1 MGFEGMRAALAC
13 GLALAAFFALGGSA
27 ESSLASTAYAVL
39 RWLDAADAVH
49 HEIEARIDFA
59 SGEASFVDDALFTSE
74 GKRTIHFLLG
84 VDAELQRVEWL
95 SGNEWTELPFGTTF
109 RWEAVPFVVYRV
121 QLPRAVPAGDPF
133 RLRFYWRITPE
144 SARFHPPFPA
154 PGFFYLG
161 YPVLW
166 YPQMPNE
173 DYFTATL
180 AVAAPAGYTVI
191 ADGEPGEPVRE
202 DEWELRRYRISLPV
216 NRLGFGVG
224 RFERAE
230 VAVPGA
236 GGRELRVEAY
246 APAGAPSTAREAARR
261 AAESIRFFEE
271 RLGALPV
278 SRFYVAEV
286 PFDAPLSFSGLHGL
300 VYGGDIS
307 LLGLEGSEGLALMAA
322 HETAHKWIGA
332 LAGVRVVGS
341 SWFSEGLAE
350 YLGHLALERLVGP
363 EEAARLLERRIYV
376 PFASKLRSGPG
387 RALSAIE
394 IFDDDSQWIFEK
406 GSQVFRMLH
415 HLLGDEAF
423 FALLRAFVAEY
434 EGRHASGADFT
445 RFAVEW
451 AARGQ
456 APAGARELDRFF
468 AAWVR
473 GTGRLDYAVEGV
485 STTPVRGGHQVQ
497 FTVVN
502 LGEAPFPGS
511 VAVLIEG
518 DDGTEV
524 WAESREQTAVVAVL
538 PSPPARIVV
547 DPRRVLADADFGNN
561 TWLANHLSPVQYR

>member
-1 MGFEGMRAALAC
+1 MRSGAKRAAVVCA
-13 GLALAAFFALGGSA
+13 LALAVFFAVDGSA
-27 ESSLASTAYAVL
+27 EGSLASTAYSVL
-39 RWLDAADAVH
+39 RWLDAADLVH
-49 HEIEARIDFA
+49 HDIEVRVDFA
-59 SGEASFVDDALFTSE
+59 KGEAFFVDDALFASE

-84 VDAELQRVEWL
+84 IDAQIDRVEWL
-95 SGNEWTELPFGTTF
+95 AGEEWTALSFGTTL
-109 RWEAVPFVVYRV
+109 RWESIPFAVYRV
-121 QLPRAVPAGDPF
+121 QLPRAVPAGEPF
-133 RLRFYWRITPE
+133 RLRFHWRITPE
-144 SARFHPPFPA
+144 SVHFLSPFAA

-161 YPVLW
+161 YPVVW
-166 YPQMPNE
+166 YPQMPDE

-180 AVAAPAGYTVI
+180 SVAAPEGYTVV
-191 ADGEPGEPVRE
+191 ADGEPVGPGEAVRE
-202 DEWELRRYRISLPV
+202 DGWERRRFHVGLPV

-224 RFERAE
+224 RFEFAE

-246 APAGAPSTAREAARR
+246 APAGAIASALEVARH

-271 RLGALPV
+271 RLGALPI

-286 PFDAPLSFSGLHGL
+286 PFAAPLSFTDLHGL
-300 VYGGDIS
+300 VYGGDMS
-307 LLGLEGSEGLALMAA
+307 LLGLEGPDGLALMAA

-341 SWFSEGLAE
+341 SWVSEGLAE

-363 EEAARLLERRIYV
+363 ERAARLLERRIYD
-376 PFASKLRSGPG
+376 PFALRLRFGPG
-387 RALSAIE
+387 RALAAIE
-394 IFDDDSQWIFEK
+394 IFDGDSQWIFEK

-423 FALLRAFVAEY
+423 FALLRAFFAEY

-451 AARGQ
+451 AGREP
-456 APAGARELDRFF
+456 APVSGRELDRFF

-485 STTPVRGGHQVQ
+485 STGPVQGGHQVR

-502 LGEAPFPGS
+502 RGEAPFPGS
-511 VAVLIEG
+511 VPVLVEAEDGSEAWVDARAGTAVL
-518 DDGTEV
+518 V
-524 WAESREQTAVVAVL
+524 VL

-547 DPRRVLADADFGNN
+547 DPRRILADADFGNN
-561 TWLANHLSPVQYR
+561 TWTSNR